1 MATAVCVC
9 TDEREGPHVQL
20 IKGRG
25 KGRVNFFLFP
35 TEVMIALVQTGNKI
49 SAVVCV
55 REREGDSG
63 RKTGRKSRFLQRR
76 GVPMMIYH
84 YRINKRV
91 LKLKGSDVMTYLEV
105 AA

>member
-1 MATAVCVC
+1 MNWKQKLCMCARAHPCVSASDCASHEVGVGVAMATAVCVC

-55 REREGDSG
+55 
-63 RKTGRKSRFLQRR
+63 
-76 GVPMMIYH
+76 
-84 YRINKRV
+84 
-91 LKLKGSDVMTYLEV
+91 
-105 AA
+105 